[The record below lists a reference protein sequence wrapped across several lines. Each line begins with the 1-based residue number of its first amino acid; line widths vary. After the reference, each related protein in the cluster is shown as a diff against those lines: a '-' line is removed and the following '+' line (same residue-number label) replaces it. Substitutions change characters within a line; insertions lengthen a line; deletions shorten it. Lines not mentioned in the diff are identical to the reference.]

1 MERAAGIEPA
11 YAAWKA
17 AILPLNYARAKTFK
31 KPHENLRQRPLSYN
45 IKGSG
50 TPSRKLGRRLP

>member
-31 KPHENLRQRPLSYN
+31 KPHKNLRQCRFP
-45 IKGSG
+45 
-50 TPSRKLGRRLP
+50 